1 MILAIAIAARDGMI
15 IECKSY
21 DTINEAVEHIIS
33 ETREFNLESV
43 TADDIIVTS
52 YAQSEVAKEFAE
64 KVEQQ
69 LIDEIVFGGTG
80 NA

>member
-1 MILAIAIAARDGMI
+1 MILAIAIHSRDGMI

-21 DTINEAVEHIIS
+21 DTVNEAVDHIIS
-33 ETREFNLESV
+33 ETREFDLESV
-43 TADDIIVTS
+43 NAYDIIVTS
-52 YAQSEVAKEFAE
+52 YAQSESAKEFAE
-64 KVEQQ
+64 KVEQR